1 MGKIYNASIEDEVYY
16 AQLIDDVDFKDRS
29 VLSIICNR
37 NFAELMSE
45 EDPKA
50 ENLIMKMWKGKF
62 STCCDG
68 NVLGYSNMIEIFT
81 NNNKPSEDPSASFM

>member
-1 MGKIYNASIEDEVYY
+1 
-16 AQLIDDVDFKDRS
+16 
-29 VLSIICNR
+29 
-37 NFAELMSE
+37 MSE

-81 NNNKPSEDPSASFM
+81 NNNKPSEDPSASFMQIVTNDFKLNTEVDYLFQHRYRKEDISFLF